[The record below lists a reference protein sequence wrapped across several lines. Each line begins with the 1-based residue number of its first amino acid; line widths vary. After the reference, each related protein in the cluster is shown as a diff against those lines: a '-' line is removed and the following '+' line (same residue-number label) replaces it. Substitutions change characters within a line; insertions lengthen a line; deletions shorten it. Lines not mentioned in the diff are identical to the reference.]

1 MGRMTDL
8 DQPFEPF
15 KAAQAQAAAAGGNSA
30 SGTPDRPLFEVQ
42 LPSGAFIAVP
52 TAEEAEHLGNKV
64 AQYREQF
71 NLDNVADLGEVDRC
85 LSLELESHRYHTW
98 LARRC
103 DYDGKAIDENALQQR
118 CKETSGELRQIK
130 KTLGIDKV
138 SRERQTGRGSAYE
151 RVTNVLDRARRFGLM
166 RNAQSAKATELAM
179 ELISMMTARANCKS
193 DKQKRMLRVTD
204 EDIFEWIE
212 TIFTPEFM
220 EIDAAYR
227 REDQRMWILS
237 AQ

>member
-1 MGRMTDL
+1 MGCMSASL
-8 DQPFEPF
+8 DKPFEPF
-15 KAAQAQAAAAGGNSA
+15 KAAQAAAGGNS
-30 SGTPDRPLFEVQ
+30 GTADKPLFEVE
-42 LPSGAFIAVP
+42 LPSGAFISVP
-52 TAEEAEHLGNKV
+52 TEEEATHLGNKV

-85 LSLELESHRYHTW
+85 LTLELLSHRYQTW

-103 DYDGKAIDENALQQR
+103 DYDAKTIDENALQQR
-118 CKETSGELRQIK
+118 CKEMSNELRQIK

-138 SRERQTGRGSAYE
+138 SRERQTGRGSAYQ
-151 RVTNVLDRARRFGLM
+151 RVTDILDRARRFGLM

-179 ELISMMTARANCKS
+179 ELISMMTARSNCKN

-212 TIFTPEFM
+212 TVFTPEFM
-220 EIDAAYR
+220 EIDEAYR
-227 REDQRMWILS
+227 REDQRMWIL
-237 AQ
+237 QTQ